1 MTENKLKTMSQS
13 GELSRYKVVHMATH
27 GFVVSEIPEL
37 SGIAM
42 SIFSQEQNGEDGYMN
57 TNEIADLNM
66 NADLTVL
73 SACQT
78 ALGKIYSGE
87 GVTGLTQSLLLAGSN
102 AALVSLWPVN
112 DTSTMLFMDGLYQ
125 QAAKGN
131 SYVSVVNDLKRRFI
145 KGEFGEQF
153 RHPKYWAPFVYVGK

>member
-1 MTENKLKTMSQS
+1 MSANGNLKQF
-13 GELSRYKVVHMATH
+13 KVLHLATH
-27 GFVVSEIPEL
+27 GFVVEEIPDL

-42 SIFSQEQNGEDGYMN
+42 SIFTNETGKEDGFLN
-57 TNEIADLNM
+57 VNEIASLDL

-87 GVTGLTQSLLLAGSN
+87 GVTGLTQSLLVGGSN

-112 DTSTMLFMDGLYQ
+112 DTSTMLFMIDLYKE
-125 QAAKGN
+125 AGKGK
-131 SYVSVVNDLKRRFI
+131 SYAQVVAELKRKFI
-145 KGEFGEQF
+145 KGEYGEEF
-153 RHPKYWAPFVYVGK
+153 KHPNYWAPFVYFGK